1 MGRATIYALVIVP
14 VSFVTAGILVFIAWI
29 SGGGRTVA
37 TGTVVVVNA
46 DVVTLSTRFWVLFVL
61 GVLVLL
67 VWTVINYLSHPAGTP
82 MTQRLG
88 GATPPVWAFAVL
100 LGVTTF
106 HWLFWAIGPGAWNTW
121 LSSQTFWPMNA
132 AIILTVFFASQQ
144 GTAARFIGL
153 ALWVLFLVVAGIGA
167 YGYFP
172 WSTYWSAATVGS
184 GLRSSSSLSR
194 LPAEVALPIIAQC
207 ESGGRQFNKDGSVVT
222 NDKNADGT
230 IDRGKW
236 QINSSHDAETKR
248 LGIDISTEEG
258 NEKFARILYAK
269 NELRDWE
276 ATRHCWEPKLLA
288 LGHSPG
294 LLPSLSTPTTD
305 NTFVVV
311 VRPGRPAEVV
321 MPPNWLIVWWGK
333 KSNFTSHAI
342 WRGSDK
348 VRVFTVRP
356 GVGSADIKIHRYHD
370 PDPNWWRRQ

>member
-1 MGRATIYALVIVP
+1 MTLVIVIIVGLLGTLLFGYMVYRHWATSVP
-14 VSFVTAGILVFIAWI
+14 MR
-29 SGGGRTVA
+29 GRPTQATTVA
-37 TGTVVVVNA
+37 Q
-46 DVVTLSTRFWVLFVL
+46 
-61 GVLVLL
+61 
-67 VWTVINYLSHPAGTP
+67 P
-82 MTQRLG
+82 MAPL
-88 GATPPVWAFAVL
+88 TPPPHVFPTRNKKRWFL
-100 LGVTTF
+100 
-106 HWLFWAIGPGAWNTW
+106 WLVMI
-121 LSSQTFWPMNA
+121 L
-132 AIILTVFFASQQ
+132 ILT
-144 GTAARFIGL
+144 I
-153 ALWVLFLVVAGIGA
+153 I
-167 YGYFP
+167 GYFS
-172 WSTYWSAATVGS
+172 WSYWLAGVRD

-194 LPAEVALPIIAQC
+194 LPAEAALQIIAQC
-207 ESGGRQFNKDGSVVT
+207 ESRGLQFNPDGSVVT
-222 NDKNADGT
+222 NKNKNGT

-294 LLPSLSTPTTD
+294 LSPSLSTPTPD